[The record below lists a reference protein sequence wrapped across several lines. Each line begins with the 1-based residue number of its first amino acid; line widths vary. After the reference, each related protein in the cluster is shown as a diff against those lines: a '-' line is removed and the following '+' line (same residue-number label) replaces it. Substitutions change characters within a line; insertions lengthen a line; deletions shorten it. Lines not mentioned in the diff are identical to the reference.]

1 MRRPGFLH
9 GVSNHT
15 PRGFGFFGKGFVA
28 PPPGPPPGIPPGG
41 APPQFIEGKWQ
52 CSGTPPASEA
62 DGYYHCCP
70 ETGWTKTGYDVTRPC
85 GENYGMIKCGPL
97 PEGASI
103 ADAVCC
109 ENLKEWVPRDS
120 SGADPCVQ
128 AALLQSQQTGQAV
141 PGVTQTIL
149 TDEVLLERE
158 PLVSPILLLGGGLVM
173 ALLFVVTIIFKVK
186 N

>member
-1 MRRPGFLH
+1 MLSPYSYTTEYED
-9 GVSNHT
+9 V
-15 PRGFGFFGKGFVA
+15 
-28 PPPGPPPGIPPGG
+28 
-41 APPQFIEGKWQ
+41 
-52 CSGTPPASEA
+52 ASEA

-173 ALLFVVTIIFKVK
+173 ALLFVVTIIFKLRS
-186 N
+186 

>member
-1 MRRPGFLH
+1 
-9 GVSNHT
+9 
-15 PRGFGFFGKGFVA
+15 
-28 PPPGPPPGIPPGG
+28 
-41 APPQFIEGKWQ
+41 
-52 CSGTPPASEA
+52 
-62 DGYYHCCP
+62 
-70 ETGWTKTGYDVTRPC
+70 
-85 GENYGMIKCGPL
+85 MIKCGPL

-173 ALLFVVTIIFKVK
+173 ALLFVVTIIFKLRS
-186 N
+186 